1 MKRSLTVAAAAM
13 LLAACND
20 NPVAPTAAPASP
32 ASAKPSFSSGASA
45 AALDFTDL
53 TNDMVGRLL
62 PSFDD
67 QQAAQAIETSMRAL
81 NASALAGEIADAQAA
96 ARSIR
101 AALADGVA
109 SAQLLD
115 AMNRTL
121 DVVDRDLAAT
131 TASSGAATLAP

>member
-1 MKRSLTVAAAAM
+1 MKRSLTVAAAAL

-20 NPVAPTAAPASP
+20 NPVAPPTAHASP
-32 ASAKPSFSSGASA
+32 ALKPSFSSGASS

-67 QQAAQAIETSMRAL
+67 QQAAQAIETTMRTL
-81 NASALAGEIADAQAA
+81 NARALAGEIADAQAA
-96 ARSIR
+96 SQSVRS
-101 AALADGVA
+101 ALKAGVA
-109 SAQLLD
+109 SALLLD
-115 AMNRTL
+115 VMNRTL

-131 TASSGAATLAP
+131 AGSGGTTTLAP

>member
-1 MKRSLTVAAAAM
+1 MKRSLTVAAAAL

-20 NPVAPTAAPASP
+20 NPVAPPTAQSSP
-32 ASAKPSFSSGASA
+32 ALKPSFSSGASS

-67 QQAAQAIETSMRAL
+67 PQAAQAIETAMLAL
-81 NASALAGEIADAQAA
+81 NAHAAAGEIADAQAESQSA
-96 ARSIR
+96 R
-101 AALADGVA
+101 AALKEGVA
-109 SAQLLD
+109 SALLLD
-115 AMNRTL
+115 VMNRTL

-131 TASSGAATLAP
+131 TTGGGAATLAP

>member
-20 NPVAPTAAPASP
+20 HPVAPPATPAPPVSL
-32 ASAKPSFSSGASA
+32 KPSLSTGASA

-67 QQAAQAIETSMRAL
+67 QQAAQAIEASMRAL
-81 NASALAGEIADAQAA
+81 NAHALAGEIAE
-96 ARSIR
+96 ARTASQSIR
-101 AALADGVA
+101 AALQDGVA
-109 SAQLLD
+109 SALLLD
-115 AMNRTL
+115 VMNRTL
-121 DVVDRDLAAT
+121 DVVDRDLAAAT
-131 TASSGAATLAP
+131 TSSGAVTLAP